1 VVPFKPDRFHGGGA
15 ASVCLEGA
23 MNCPTCGLVNPPTA
37 QRCDCGYDFAEQR
50 QKQPLTAPSRSSHR
64 LSRGTKI
71 VIFVLIFL
79 GHRLLVSIGPKSIPP
94 STAEPSIARALGY
107 LSGSLITGLLVSA
120 LIAFPIIWLV
130 ERVRSR
136 HQRVAGR

>member
-1 VVPFKPDRFHGGGA
+1 
-15 ASVCLEGA
+15 

-37 QRCDCGYDFAEQR
+37 QRCDCGYDFAERR

-136 HQRVAGR
+136 HLRVAGR